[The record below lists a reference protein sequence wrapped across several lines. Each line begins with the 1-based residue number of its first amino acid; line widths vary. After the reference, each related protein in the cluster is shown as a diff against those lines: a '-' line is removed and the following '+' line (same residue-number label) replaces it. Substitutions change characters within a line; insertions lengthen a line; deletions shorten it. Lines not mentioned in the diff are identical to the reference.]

1 MTEETPF
8 YSMIRKESVDG
19 THPEWS
25 TDTLA
30 TPVTTN
36 KLLEGDTYAFTS
48 PTATTRIGNYC
59 QISAK
64 QYAISETQEVVSKAG
79 PKSDLG
85 RERAKKGI
93 ELRTDIEAAML
104 SNNPSL
110 AGSTTVARQSA
121 GLRAWLAT
129 NDDFSSGG
137 ASGGFNTG

>member
-1 MTEETPF
+1 
-8 YSMIRKESVDG
+8 MIRKESVDG

-93 ELRTDIEAAML
+93 ELRTDIEAAIVRPAAAL
-104 SNNPSL
+104 WPP
-110 AGSTTVARQSA
+110 
-121 GLRAWLAT
+121 
-129 NDDFSSGG
+129 
-137 ASGGFNTG
+137 